1 VAGGFLFPLQGELL
15 VSDIGTLAPGLII
28 ALLFIGFIFLV
39 IVMRFIPIGLWITAW
54 ASGVRVSFLTL
65 FGMRFR
71 KVNPA
76 AIVNPLINAHK
87 AGLIVPL
94 NDLEGHYLAG
104 GSVERVVR
112 ALISADKA
120 GIPLTLK

>member
-1 VAGGFLFPLQGELL
+1 MD
-15 VSDIGTLAPGLII
+15 DIGSLAPGLLL
-28 ALLFIGFIFLV
+28 ALLFIGFIALV
-39 IVMRFIPIGLWITAW
+39 IIFRFIPIGLWITAW

-87 AGLIVPL
+87 AGLHRP
-94 NDLEGHYLAG
+94 AQ
-104 GSVERVVR
+104 
-112 ALISADKA
+112 
-120 GIPLTLK
+120 